1 MTIGCALALALLLT
15 TPAATLGQDTAELA
29 KDPARF
35 LETAQKVLKW
45 NEPTEPT
52 RIVGPLYFVGTKG
65 LAAYLITT
73 PQGHV
78 LMNTAMPVSAPAI
91 ADSIRKLGF
100 KPEDVK
106 LLLAG
111 HAHIDH
117 VGGHAHIQQLSGA
130 RVAAIAEEVELI
142 QSGGKLDF
150 LYGAY
155 PQFAFPRL
163 MVEWVFHDGDMIK
176 LGDVA
181 LSARLT
187 PGHTKG
193 STTFVMKVVDEG
205 KPYIVVFP
213 NGTSINPGYR
223 LVKDPSYPGIAD
235 DYRTTFRV
243 LESLDPDIWLDAH
256 TDVFDFEGKRE
267 RAKRDGVAAWVDP
280 DGYRKWLAGV
290 REKFETAVRTE
301 SSPSGP
307 ARQFR

>member
-1 MTIGCALALALLLT
+1 MKIGCALALTLLLT
-15 TPAATLGQDTAELA
+15 TPAATRGQDLAALA
-29 KDPARF
+29 KDPVRF
-35 LETAQKVLKW
+35 LDTAQKLLKW
-45 NEPTEPT
+45 NEPAEPT

-73 PQGHV
+73 SEGHV
-78 LMNTAMPVSAPAI
+78 LLNTAMPVSAPLI
-91 ADSIRKLGF
+91 AASIRKLGF
-100 KPEDVK
+100 KPEDIK

-117 VGGHAHIQQLSGA
+117 IGGHEHIQSLSGA
-130 RVAAIAEEVELI
+130 RVGAIAEEVALI

-150 LYGAY
+150 HYGAY
-155 PQFAFPRL
+155 PQFAFYPLR
-163 MVEWVFHDGDMIK
+163 VERVFRDGDTIK

-181 LSARLT
+181 LTARLT

-193 STTFVMKVVDEG
+193 STTFIMKIVDG
-205 KPYIVVFP
+205 GTPYVVVFP

-243 LESLDPDIWLDAH
+243 LETLDPDIWLDAH

-267 RAKRDGVAAWVDP
+267 RATREGAKAWVDP
-280 DGYRKWLAGV
+280 EGYRKWLAGV
-290 REKFETAVRTE
+290 RAKFEAAVADE
-301 SSPSGP
+301 SKASTQPFHL
-307 ARQFR
+307 R